1 MVIQKDKKLHSPDS
15 AAAADDAKKK
25 INDILDEIFSAAA
38 RGPQMD
44 SFYEQRATA
53 IKEIDDKGFSH
64 ISRRFLRASPHEK
77 EVLVQFL
84 RFWSGIEHLQFLQEF
99 ISREAFW
106 PRIGTMILDIF
117 NKCDAMVPGGLAS
130 SLLELDSLC
139 QRLKQHILSRDALQ
153 DAAVERTVEDFAAA
167 TDREKEGII
176 IQLLDE
182 AGTGIVPL
190 LLRLLEKDAAWSQK
204 AILFIGSLSTPT
216 ALEILKQLYEKN
228 RQKDYL
234 KIIKKC
240 IHALRQKGIDVEDY
254 EPRQPEEAVFKKI
267 TLPETRSFISFLD
280 GVGDRII
287 FMVKPITTY
296 ESRVFEI
303 FLSDQQGIREIT
315 SVTAFRKEAEQFITR
330 ITSDE
335 KIKFLETMVENACFL
350 VQEAHAIN
358 ERTGAIV
365 SGSFAQWR
373 NVFADSLALQKQPI
387 IYQHLDAQ
395 KLRHQLSLLQ
405 KTDKL
410 LVRIE
415 LIVWFIESDEA
426 KQGWSKYKLARNSPL
441 VLNKQQV
448 EERLLE
454 QCRETAAAFFHDARC
469 ALFKRRLEELA
480 YLFFK
485 QEAEEEARIALC
497 AALSLASPEL
507 PPAKNPFCLK
517 LITEGF
523 SYFES
528 NAVVRDNKGSRII
541 DPNDV
546 SLLA

>member
-1 MVIQKDKKLHSPDS
+1 MGTQKDKKQPRPAFD
-15 AAAADDAKKK
+15 AAADDAKKK

-38 RGPQMD
+38 RGSQLD

-77 EVLVQFL
+77 EILVQFL

-139 QRLKQHILSRDALQ
+139 QRLKQHILNRDALH
-153 DAAVERTVEDFAAA
+153 DEAVERTIGDFVAA

-182 AGTGIVPL
+182 AGTGAVPL
-190 LLRLLEKDAAWSQK
+190 LLRLMEKDAAWSQK
-204 AILFIGSLSTPT
+204 AALFIGSLSTPA
-216 ALEILKQLYEKN
+216 ALEILKQLYEIN
-228 RQKDYL
+228 RHKDYL

-240 IHALRQKGIDVEDY
+240 IHALRQKGIEVEDY

-280 GVGDRII
+280 GAGDRII
-287 FMVKPITTY
+287 FMIKPVTTY

-315 SVTAFRKEAEQFITR
+315 TVTAFRKEAEQFITK
-330 ITSDE
+330 ITSDD
-335 KIKFLETMVENACFL
+335 KIMFLETVAENACFL
-350 VQEAHAIN
+350 IQEAYAMN
-358 ERTGAIV
+358 ERTGTIV

-373 NVFADSLALQKQPI
+373 NVFADTLTLQKQPI

-405 KTDKL
+405 KAEKL
-410 LVRIE
+410 LPRIE

-426 KQGWSKYKLARNSPL
+426 KEGWSKYKLAKNSPL

-448 EERLLE
+448 EERLHE
-454 QCRETAAAFFHDARC
+454 QCRETAAAFFHEARC

-480 YLFFK
+480 YLFIK

-528 NAVVRDNKGSRII
+528 NAVVRDTKGSRII